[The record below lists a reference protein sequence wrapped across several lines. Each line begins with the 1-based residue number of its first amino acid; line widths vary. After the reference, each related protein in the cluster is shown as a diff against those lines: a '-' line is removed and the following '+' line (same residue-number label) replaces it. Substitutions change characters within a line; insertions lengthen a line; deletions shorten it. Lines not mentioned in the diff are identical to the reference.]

1 MAWTTART
9 WVTGEV
15 VTAAVMNTHVR
26 DNLNALAVTPPPA
39 AKFVG
44 TAGGFGES
52 WHPNLIPV
60 GTNSTTQSVTTTTN
74 QIYAA
79 PLMVPRGTID
89 RISFNVTGSGG
100 ANNARQ
106 GIYEAV
112 SANDPYPGSLVVDS
126 GDISV
131 NTTGLKT
138 TTVSVVIEPT
148 KMYWIV
154 FQTSAGA
161 PNVTAWLGGGFISPW
176 GALAGGVNWQ
186 SFNYQFVGFKMT
198 RSYAALPSTFPAL
211 SSPTWENP
219 LMHGVRYSA

>member
-1 MAWTTART
+1 MAWTAART

-26 DNLNALAVTPPPA
+26 DNLNALGVTMPPG
-39 AKFVG
+39 AKTVG
-44 TAGGFGES
+44 TGGGFGET
-52 WHPNLIPV
+52 WHTNLVPV
-60 GTNSTTQSVTTTTN
+60 GTVSNQSVVLTTN

-79 PLMVPRGTID
+79 PLMAPRGTLD
-89 RISFNVTGSGG
+89 RMSFNVSGSGG

-112 SANDPYPGSLVVDS
+112 SAGDPYPGALLVDS

-138 TTVSVVIEPT
+138 TTISVALEPT
-148 KMYWIV
+148 KMYWV
-154 FQTSAGA
+154 VLQTSAGA
-161 PNVTAWLGGGFISPW
+161 PSVTAWLAGAFIAPW
-176 GALAGGVNWQ
+176 GTLASTAWHTFNHQ
-186 SFNYQFVGFKMT
+186 SIGFHQART
-198 RSYAALPSTFPAL
+198 YGALPSTFPAL

-219 LMHGVRYSA
+219 LLHGVRYSA